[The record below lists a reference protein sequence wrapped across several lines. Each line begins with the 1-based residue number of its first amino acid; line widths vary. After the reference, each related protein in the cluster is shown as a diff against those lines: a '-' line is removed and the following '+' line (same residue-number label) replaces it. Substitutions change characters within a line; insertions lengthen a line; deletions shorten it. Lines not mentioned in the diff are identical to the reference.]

1 MSLEN
6 INLSETVLIELY
18 KNVLVLDKFVTTDKS
33 PANNSPFKYLGDN
46 QKNITILI
54 NNTDS
59 GILSDKDFNF
69 LAGILNACRLNM
81 SDVAIINLHNVK
93 EKNYVAIN
101 NVTNPVTVFIFGI
114 EQSEIGLPIQFPYF
128 QPQPYSNVTYL
139 CAPEL
144 KILSEDRLLKSKLW
158 VSLKTLFDL

>member
-6 INLSETVLIELY
+6 IHLSEKILLELY

-33 PANNSPFKYLGDN
+33 ASNKTAFKFLGDN
-46 QKNITILI
+46 QKRITILI
-54 NNTDS
+54 NNTES

-81 SDVAIINLHNVK
+81 SDVAIVNLHNVN

-101 NVTNPVTVFIFGI
+101 NATNPVTVFMFGI
-114 EQSEIGLPIQFPYF
+114 DQLEIGLPIQFPHF
-128 QPQPYSNVTYL
+128 QPQPYNNVTYL

-144 KILSEDRLLKSKLW
+144 DILREDRLLKSKLW
-158 VSLKTLFDL
+158 VSLKALFDL